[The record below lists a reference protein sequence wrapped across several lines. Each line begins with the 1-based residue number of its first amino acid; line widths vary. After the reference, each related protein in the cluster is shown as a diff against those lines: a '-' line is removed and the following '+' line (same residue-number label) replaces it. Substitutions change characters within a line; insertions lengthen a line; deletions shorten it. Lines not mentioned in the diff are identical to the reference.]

1 MGDDDGMSL
10 AYALF
15 LWVAGDMML
24 IATFATVQECEVY
37 KAQQSE
43 RGING
48 KCLWMEEKRV

>member
-1 MGDDDGMSL
+1 MGDDNGMSL

-48 KCLWMEEKRV
+48 KCLWMEEKGV